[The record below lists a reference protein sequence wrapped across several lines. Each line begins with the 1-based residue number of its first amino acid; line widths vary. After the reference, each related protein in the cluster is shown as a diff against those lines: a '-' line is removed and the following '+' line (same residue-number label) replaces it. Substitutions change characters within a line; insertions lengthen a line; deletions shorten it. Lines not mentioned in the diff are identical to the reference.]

1 MTYEDLQDTMM
12 KIVDRTEIDIKNL
25 IEQYNKKARNGQIKT
40 IDGELED
47 AHEIDDNDLVFA
59 IAGLQARL
67 ESILESQ
74 IMAKG
79 MHMVIGLSSLNTR
92 KRKLKI
98 TKQRMLELVEEHR
111 LYNKKMK
118 QSNNSDMMMSFD
130 EYLDWC
136 FGKKKLPKS
145 SKSNFT
151 PMSSMTITTTK
162 KYPSHVSDKVDK
174 YACSKMNDEYKHK
187 VSSNYVIGQ
196 AYNKSGL
203 QVLTKK
209 ETQDS
214 STGKRR

>member
-47 AHEIDDNDLVFA
+47 IHEIDDTDLVFA
-59 IAGLQARL
+59 IAGLQAKL
-67 ESILESQ
+67 ESILEIQ

-98 TKQRMLELVEEHR
+98 TKQRMLELVEQHR
-111 LYNKKMK
+111 LHNKEMK
-118 QSNNSDMMMSFD
+118 QSNKLDMMMTFD
-130 EYLDWC
+130 EYLDWS

-151 PMSSMTITTTK
+151 PMNSMTITTTK
-162 KYPSHVSDKVDK
+162 KYPSHISDKIDK
-174 YACSKMNDEYKHK
+174 YACSKMNDEFKHK

-196 AYNKSGL
+196 AYNKGSM
-203 QVLTKK
+203 QVLTKR
-209 ETQDS
+209 ESEDPT
-214 STGKRR
+214 TGKRR